1 MSGNNLMYDPRVVS
15 QMNRSVIPIMEI
27 QKVEKHV
34 SRNMQCGIE
43 IGSILEICRSS
54 Q

>member
-27 QKVEKHV
+27 QKVEKH
-34 SRNMQCGIE
+34 E
-43 IGSILEICRSS
+43 AYPEICGVE
-54 Q
+54 